1 MTDSPE
7 APESLNNL
15 QGQLLKTIEPREIF
29 NSGEYFYFSVDHK
42 GLFSKPSGDYIVAP
56 NFCWFSYRLQILATC
71 FFFFLLNCVK
81 FDQDWILILH
91 NLHSLAISKNKQVAK
106 IWSL

>member
-56 NFCWFSYRLQILATC
+56 SFCLFKFWLLVYLLI
-71 FFFFLLNCVK
+71 LLNCVK
-81 FDQDWILILH
+81 FDFAQFS
-91 NLHSLAISKNKQVAK
+91 NFKNKQVAK
-106 IWSL
+106 V